1 VYTPRGPLL
10 KNLSRSPLEEN
21 PVTPSGHN
29 PKKHSKWR
37 GLIVIDNAKN
47 QAPDI
52 KNTKFSYSL
61 FHCVLNARQINIKRL
76 EHVAAAWLQSP
87 V

>member
-1 VYTPRGPLL
+1 VEKKPK
-10 KNLSRSPLEEN
+10 KNPKKK
-21 PVTPSGHN
+21 PSGHN